1 MEILYVNS
9 SVCSFSGLLLDAESH
24 VLLHESSGCLSSLAF
39 LPFRILKKYAK
50 QFYVTLMVYIA
61 TVLHLFVYTHTYIK
75 LFLKIR
81 KVTKSWA
88 WPRFLI
94 PWFYPHLP
102 APSLPER
109 LLPPQPSLPFKSPC
123 ISKLKTAV
131 VQIKGTTLDQ
141 QLQIRSFS
149 HFFEVAE
156 EVTISNCVISVVFSC
171 SSYIQHG
178 RQHYRTEIL
187 MLPFSVIEF

>member
-9 SVCSFSGLLLDAESH
+9 SVCSFSGLLLNAVSH

-39 LPFRILKKYAK
+39 LTFQNIKKISKTILCNTYG
-50 QFYVTLMVYIA
+50 VYCYCIA
-61 TVLHLFVYTHTYIK
+61 SVCIHTHTYIK

-109 LLPPQPSLPFKSPC
+109 LLPTQPSLPFKSPC

-131 VQIKGTTLDQ
+131 VQVKGTTLDSSC
-141 QLQIRSFS
+141 RFS
-149 HFFEVAE
+149 LSP
-156 EVTISNCVISVVFSC
+156 I
-171 SSYIQHG
+171 YLKWPK
-178 RQHYRTEIL
+178 R
-187 MLPFSVIEF
+187 LPFPIV